1 MMKIQTASFRS
12 FSLLAAS
19 ALLVAACAEDP
30 PVAEVEPAPKPRVKQ
45 AAAEKTKKAAPTRD
59 AYDDQPGATS
69 TATPPAANRNAAPA
83 SGGQAPELVEHV
95 REPAIRS
102 GPLNPLAQ
110 AMKKAGV
117 SSCLDRINQV
127 TNFVAGG
134 HPSGASMFV
143 SPQGANAR
151 VSSTSMEI
159 LPPQA
164 VVYASADFAPYGTNE
179 CGAVYETIN
188 YWPNSCNDV
197 ASRQFAQAQNMGP
210 VKSTI
215 LTLSGGPN
223 MRIFLMPAGKGCVAI
238 KKEVIY

>member
-1 MMKIQTASFRS
+1 MKIQSASFRS
-12 FSLLAAS
+12 FALLAAS
-19 ALLVAACAEDP
+19 ALLLAACADDP

-45 AAAEKTKKAAPTRD
+45 AATERTKKVAQPPP
-59 AYDDQPGATS
+59 AYDEQPGATS
-69 TATPPAANRNAAPA
+69 TASPPAESRNADRAA
-83 SGGQAPELVEHV
+83 RGQAPELVERV
-95 REPAIRS
+95 KEPVIRS
-102 GPLNPLAQ
+102 GPLNSLAQ

-117 SSCLDRINQV
+117 STCLDRINQV
-127 TNFVAGG
+127 TNFLAGG

-143 SPQGANAR
+143 APQGANAR

-159 LPPQA
+159 VPPRA
-164 VVYASADFAPYGTNE
+164 LVYASADFAPYGTDE

-188 YWPNSCNDV
+188 YWPNSCTDV
-197 ASRQFAQAQNMGP
+197 ASREFSQAQNIGP
-210 VKSTI
+210 VKSAI